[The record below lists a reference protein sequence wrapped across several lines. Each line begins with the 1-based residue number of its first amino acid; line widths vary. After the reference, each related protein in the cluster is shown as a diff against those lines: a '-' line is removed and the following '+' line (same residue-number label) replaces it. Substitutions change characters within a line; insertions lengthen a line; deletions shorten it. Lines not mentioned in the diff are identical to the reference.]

1 MIGTIFSIE
10 EFAINDG
17 PGIRTTVFLK
27 GCPLR
32 CQWCHN
38 PEGQEFTPQW
48 LEKKSGRVLSGKT
61 ISSSDLATE
70 LLRNE
75 KIFSLSNGGVTF
87 TGGEPLS
94 QPDFLFETMRL
105 LKGRV
110 HIAIETCAFA
120 DNDVFTKA
128 VEFADFMLVDC
139 KVIDSSLHK
148 KYTGV
153 DNYQIL
159 QNIKDLCSLQTEFVV
174 RIPLIAG
181 VNDSIEN
188 MRAVAELLKDAK
200 KLFRVELL
208 TYNTSAGAKYSW
220 LGREYK
226 PTFDTQKRPAIHD
239 EFSKFNIPYILL

>member
-1 MIGTIFSIE
+1 MVGTIFSIE

-48 LEKKSGRVLSGKT
+48 LNKKTGKVLCGKT
-61 ISSSDLATE
+61 ISSVDLANE

-75 KIFSLSNGGVTF
+75 KIFSLNDGGVTF

-94 QPDFLFETMRL
+94 QADFLFETMRL

-110 HIAIETCAFA
+110 HIAIETSAFVNAEIFSKAINLA
-120 DNDVFTKA
+120 DLI
-128 VEFADFMLVDC
+128 LVDC
-139 KVIDSSLHK
+139 KVIDNALHK
-148 KYTGV
+148 KFTGV
-153 DNYQIL
+153 DNTQIL
-159 QNIKDLCSLQTEFVV
+159 QNIKTLCNSTTEFIV
-174 RIPLIAG
+174 RIPLISS
-181 VNDSIEN
+181 VNDSVEN
-188 MRAVAELLKDAK
+188 MQAVAELLKDAK

-208 TYNTSAGAKYSW
+208 TYNTSAGAKYAW
-220 LGREYK
+220 LDRAYNPDFDVHKK
-226 PTFDTQKRPAIHD
+226 PLVHD
-239 EFSKFNIPYILL
+239 MFSKFNIPYIVL